1 MGGAASS
8 WPFARA
14 PCRGLLNAGLYKRQ
28 LISKIENLG
37 CGRKAA
43 EGGIMTFGLT
53 KKSITMRDPLGAG
66 FQGNREFDDVSVSVR
81 VPCGV
86 GGVVALESFSRS

>member
-1 MGGAASS
+1 MAFRVCALSRL
-8 WPFARA
+8 AER
-14 PCRGLLNAGLYKRQ
+14 GLYKRQ
-28 LISKIENLG
+28 LISKIENWD
-37 CGRKAA
+37 CGREAA

-53 KKSITMRDPLGAG
+53 TKTFTMRYPLGAG
-66 FQGNREFDDVSVSVR
+66 FQGYREFYDVSVSVR

>member
-1 MGGAASS
+1 MAFCVCALSR
-8 WPFARA
+8 PAER
-14 PCRGLLNAGLYKRQ
+14 GLYKRQ
-28 LISKIENLG
+28 LISNIENWD
-37 CGRKAA
+37 CGREAA
-43 EGGIMTFGLT
+43 EGGIMTFWLT
-53 KKSITMRDPLGAG
+53 TRIFTMRDPLGAG